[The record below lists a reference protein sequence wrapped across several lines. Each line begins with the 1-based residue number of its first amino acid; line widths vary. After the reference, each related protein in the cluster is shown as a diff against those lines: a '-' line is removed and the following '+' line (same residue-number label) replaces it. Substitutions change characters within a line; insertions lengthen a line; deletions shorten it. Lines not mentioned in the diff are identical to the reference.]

1 VAEKVGEIYYDVTLD
16 LDQMI
21 KDQRRAQQNLN
32 KTADS
37 LQRLAPI
44 AAAAKAALSGLAVM
58 KIIDMADEWG
68 QYASR
73 IKQATKS
80 TEEYAQVQERMLQ
93 SANQTFRSINETR
106 ESFIQLSPVLRE
118 MGLSLGQSIDVIDTF
133 SGLLVVNAASTEKAK
148 GAQDALAKS
157 LQKGK
162 IDADAWMSIY
172 STLDSVV
179 DIIAES
185 SGKSAEEIR
194 KLGAEGKLGIDV
206 FVNALSDGAP
216 KVAKQMA
223 EMPTTVR
230 DAIQSVTNGLQ
241 EYIGWSNEAHGITAT
256 IAGVV
261 KTLGENFSTLADV
274 ALLAVTAGLARYVGG
289 MTAAAV
295 ATAAKTAAARSA
307 AIAELALAEAEVAQT
322 AAALAKVRALSAM
335 TANTA
340 QVTAAT
346 LALEVA
352 EKRLAAAQAV
362 AVASSTALG
371 AALKGILG
379 FLGGPVGIAVMAALA
394 AASCISLG
402 DSAAKAVPKVDELT
416 ASMDKLTSAQ
426 LENQRNKA
434 ADAIG
439 QLTQKAREA
448 NAAVTALERDQAALN
463 KQFQAGRG
471 GIDAEGLDNVNR
483 SLTEARAN
491 ADAAT
496 KELQEMINADY
507 KLAAAQKQRSTA
519 ANSGARVTRSDP
531 EVQKRLAAMREEG
544 ELAKLTGVARA
555 RLQAIQKLG
564 SNATAE
570 ERAEA
575 ERLATSIYNLEQAQK
590 KLNET
595 AKAGKFDSKSYLLGL
610 RADATEAGI
619 AKIDAD
625 EREALSKH
633 KKLLDERKLT
643 DQEYEEG
650 ATSIRQK
657 AAQSRAEIARREAA
671 DALMVANAELA
682 ARRQLQVE
690 IARQD
695 ADIAGASMGDRARE
709 EMEQRLQ
716 LVQQFAQR
724 AQQIEDQ
731 RRTALAQADEKDR
744 ARIGKMYDE
753 VLRIEEGYQSKSLA
767 AYDEYVLRKRS
778 TDEDWM
784 NGASRAWQNYAEQ
797 ARDAAS
803 QAQSLFEKGFQGM
816 EDALVSFAMTGKADF
831 KSLAESI
838 IADLVRIQIRASMEQ
853 LLGGSNGGGGGGL
866 FGTLLSGVSSFLG
879 ASSAGTSASSSAYS
893 LTTASNYRG
902 GGQGLSFGGMRER
915 GGDVS
920 AGKMYE
926 VNERGVPELLTVG
939 NKQLLMMAGQSGS
952 VTPLGGMEVAS
963 VPSPEGRGGGA
974 SGVNVQVQI
983 EVNNHSGGEVKQ
995 RQETQ
1000 TLPNGDVLKRFV
1012 LDIVGDSFASGTGAP
1027 YKGAKQRF
1035 GLTDS

>member
-1 VAEKVGEIYYDVTLD
+1 MAEKVGEIYYDVTLD

-379 FLGGPVGIAVMAALA
+379 FLGGPVGIAVMVALA
-394 AASCISLG
+394 AASVFKFG
-402 DSAAKAVPKVDELT
+402 DSAAKAAPKVDLLTTAVNELGDANLKLMRTELMKKVSEMT
-416 ASMDKLTSAQ
+416 AFDSAAG
-426 LENQRNKA
+426 K
-434 ADAIG
+434 
-439 QLTQKAREA
+439 A
-448 NAAVTALERDQAALN
+448 NARIETLNSNLRQFPSHAKAKEWREEIERLEASTETESEALGKMRDQL
-463 KQFQAGRG
+463 KKVE
-471 GIDAEGLDNVNR
+471 DE
-483 SLTEARAN
+483 
-491 ADAAT
+491 
-496 KELQEMINADY
+496 
-507 KLAAAQKQRSTA
+507 LAARQKGVSTT
-519 ANSGARVTRSDP
+519 RVTRSDP
-531 EVQKRLAAMREEG
+531 EVQKRLAAMREEE

-610 RADATEAGI
+610 RADATEAGL

-671 DALMVANAELA
+671 DALMVTNAELA
-682 ARRQLQVE
+682 VRRQLQVE

-816 EDALVSFAMTGKADF
+816 EDALVSFVMTGKADF
-831 KSLAESI
+831 KNLAESI
-838 IADLVRIQIRASMEQ
+838 IADLVRIQIRASMVQ

>member
-1 VAEKVGEIYYDVTLD
+1 MAEKVGEIYYDVTLD

-68 QYASR
+68 QYSSR

-80 TEEYAQVQERMLQ
+80 TEEYALVQERMLQ

-162 IDADAWMSIY
+162 IDADAWMGIY

-194 KLGAEGKLGIDV
+194 KLGAEGKLGIDL

-230 DAIQSVTNGLQ
+230 DALQSVTNGLQ

-261 KTLGENFSTLADV
+261 KALGENFNTLADV

-295 ATAAKTAAARSA
+295 ATAAKALAARSA
-307 AIAELALAEAEVAQT
+307 AAAELVLAQAQVAET
-322 AAALAKVRALSAM
+322 AASLAQAKALQGVAISH
-335 TANTA
+335 A
-340 QVTAAT
+340 QVTA
-346 LALEVA
+346 LAVA
-352 EKRLAAAQAV
+352 HEAANKRLAAAQAM

-371 AALKGILG
+371 AALKGVLG

-394 AASCISLG
+394 AASFISLG
-402 DSAAKAVPKVDELT
+402 DGAAKAIPKVDELT
-416 ASMDKLTSAQ
+416 ASMDKLTAAQ

-471 GIDAEGLDNVNR
+471 GIDTKGLDNVNR

-507 KLAAAQKQRSTA
+507 KLAEAQKQRSTA
-519 ANSGARVTRSDP
+519 GNSGARVTRSDP
-531 EVQKRLAAMREEG
+531 EVQKRLAAMREEE

-610 RADATEAGI
+610 RADATEAGL

-643 DQEYEEG
+643 EKEYEEG

-671 DALMVANAELA
+671 DALMVTNAELA
-682 ARRQLQVE
+682 ARRQLQAE

-695 ADIAGASMGDRARE
+695 ADVAGASMGDRARE
-709 EMEQRLQ
+709 EMDQRLQ

-744 ARIGKMYDE
+744 ARIGKLYDD
-753 VLRIEEGYQSKSLA
+753 VLRIEQDYQGKSLA

-778 TDEDWM
+778 ADEDWS
-784 NGASRAWQNYAEQ
+784 NGASRAWANYVEQ
-797 ARDAAS
+797 SRDAAS
-803 QAQSLFEKGFQGM
+803 QAQSLTEKAFQGM

-838 IADLVRIQIRASMEQ
+838 IADLVRIQIRASMVQ
-853 LLGGSNGGGGGGL
+853 MFGGANGSGGGL
-866 FGTLLSGVSSFLG
+866 FGTLLSGVSSFFG

-893 LTTASNYRG
+893 LTTASNYSG

-952 VTPLGGMEVAS
+952 VTPLGGMEVAR

-1000 TLPNGDVLKRFV
+1000 TLPNGDVLKKFV
-1012 LDIVGDSFASGTGAP
+1012 LDIVGDSFASGSGAP

-1035 GLTDS
+1035 GLKDS